1 LEPTLARY
9 VTVSVNNSRAAIGM
23 MSMHL
28 LGYRFVN
35 ALDGSLGAWLESK

>member
-9 VTVSVNNSRAAIGM
+9 VTVSARNSRAAIAM

-28 LGYRFVN
+28 LGYRFVT
-35 ALDGSLGAWLESK
+35 ALDNSLDVWLESK